1 MYSTAPFF
9 TGYLAALGV
18 QERNLV
24 FSDYTSEQLYK
35 EGAKRGSID
44 PCFPS
49 KVANSHVHNLI
60 FEAHQKRPLDVIWFP
75 MIDCLPSPLVRTQGT
90 RSCPTVAAT
99 PAAVKAAWT
108 KEGDVFAEH
117 GIRFLD
123 TFVNLA
129 ERELC
134 SRQLWSE
141 WREILG
147 LSREEHE
154 RAMAEAFA
162 ALDRFTR
169 AMRARGR
176 AVLEMVEREKRLAIL
191 LLARPYHNDPGLNH
205 EIPAEFQKLGY
216 PVIAQDALPID
227 DDILERLF
235 GDEVRR
241 GDIAH
246 PLEIGDVWKNAYSE
260 NTNRKVWA
268 AKFVARHPNLVA
280 LEMSNFKCGHDAPI
294 YSVIEDIIESSGTP
308 YFYFKDIDENK
319 PAGSIRIRVETID
332 YFLKRYRENILAKE
346 ARRADVERVL
356 AAYEA
361 ALRAGRLPAESSL
374 EDALARWSPVSF
386 QAPAAATEAA
396 AL

>member
-1 MYSTAPFF
+1 
-9 TGYLAALGV
+9 
-18 QERNLV
+18 
-24 FSDYTSEQLYK
+24 
-35 EGAKRGSID
+35 
-44 PCFPS
+44 
-49 KVANSHVHNLI
+49 VHNLI
-60 FEAHQKRPLDVIWFP
+60 FEAHKKRPLDYIYFP
-75 MIDCLPSPLVRTQGT
+75 MIDCLPSPLVRTQGA

-108 KEGDVFAEH
+108 KEGDVFAEN

-129 ERELC
+129 ERQLC
-134 SRQLWSE
+134 SRQMWNQ
-141 WREILG
+141 WQEILG
-147 LSREEHE
+147 LSRDEHE

-176 AVLEMVEREKRLAIL
+176 EVLDMVEREKRLAIV
-191 LLARPYHNDPGLNH
+191 LLARPYHNDPGLCH
-205 EIPAEFQKLGY
+205 EIPSEFQKLGY

-241 GDIAH
+241 GDITH

-294 YSVIEDIIESSGTP
+294 YSVIEDIVESSGTP

-319 PAGSIRIRVETID
+319 PAGSIKIRVETID
-332 YFLKRYRENILAKE
+332 YFLKRYRENILNKE
-346 ARRADVERVL
+346 ARRAEVERVL

-361 ALRAGRLPAESSL
+361 ELRAGRVSAETAL
-374 EDALARWSPVSF
+374 EDARAAWAPVTLRRP
-386 QAPAAATEAA
+386 APAATAA
-396 AL
+396 AEVVAL